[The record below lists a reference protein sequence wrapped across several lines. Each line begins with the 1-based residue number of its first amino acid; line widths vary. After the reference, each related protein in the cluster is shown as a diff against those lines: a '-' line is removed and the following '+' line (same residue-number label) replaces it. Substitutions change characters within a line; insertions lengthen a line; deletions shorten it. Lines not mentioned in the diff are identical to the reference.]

1 MFILSYF
8 LTFYPDINAHP
19 NILMIPMVVFVGI
32 QALFCMIAAL
42 TVAIVV
48 SAAARVCA
56 CVGVCVRVCA
66 RRCRCAC
73 GCVCGFVCGRMGA
86 RVGADVRVG
95 ACARARVSVCYHS
108 LFAFFVIIHPFQPE
122 AAGSGIPEIKCY
134 LNGIRVSTTVLQYYQ
149 ATTVLPILQY
159 YSTTKLDMATLLS
172 L

>member
-56 CVGVCVRVCA
+56 CVGVCVRVGA
-66 RRCRCAC
+66 
-73 GCVCGFVCGRMGA
+73 GA
-86 RVGADVRVG
+86 RVGVCVGLCVGAWVRV
-95 ACARARVSVCYHS
+95 
-108 LFAFFVIIHPFQPE
+108 
-122 AAGSGIPEIKCY
+122 
-134 LNGIRVSTTVLQYYQ
+134 
-149 ATTVLPILQY
+149 
-159 YSTTKLDMATLLS
+159 
-172 L
+172 